1 MSATATF
8 APAPAAVFSARD
20 YAMAKIAA
28 KTLAEVVQNIQGF
41 QLTNT
46 QSMVAQ
52 SALNT
57 LQELMAAATKRA
69 GGAAATT
76 AATAAAAATADSD
89 RYAPPSLHNLAM
101 KCIAGDLHDYRNVI
115 ALSARA
121 LSERVAFGAT
131 APGGGSASW
140 FVFSAEK
147 KRFVRMGADLAE
159 LHEALW
165 QDVGSIF
172 GEEYSYLISRAQ
184 SNVPGAAAMAAK
196 AVMFQN
202 KLSLDRTYRAA
213 IIQAWEAAMR
223 NRR

>member
-1 MSATATF
+1 MK
-8 APAPAAVFSARD
+8 PAPRPTPWRAPTPIAGASRSRI
-20 YAMAKIAA
+20 AKIAA
-28 KTLAEVVQNIQGF
+28 AV
-41 QLTNT
+41 
-46 QSMVAQ
+46 
-52 SALNT
+52 SASSRISSN
-57 LQELMAAATKRA
+57 
-69 GGAAATT
+69 
-76 AATAAAAATADSD
+76 D
-89 RYAPPSLHNLAM
+89 R
-101 KCIAGDLHDYRNVI
+101 DL
-115 ALSARA
+115 L
-121 LSERVAFGAT
+121 
-131 APGGGSASW
+131 GSASW

>member
-1 MSATATF
+1 MSATATVT
-8 APAPAAVFSARD
+8 ATETATVAVFSARD

-28 KTLAEVVQNIQGF
+28 KTLAEVIQNIQGF
-41 QLTNT
+41 QLTNA

-57 LQELMAAATKRA
+57 LQELMASATKRA
-69 GGAAATT
+69 GGAAAT
-76 AATAAAAATADSD
+76 AAAAATDSD

-101 KCIAGDLHDYRNVI
+101 KCIVGDLHDYRNVI

-140 FVFSAEK
+140 FVFSADK
-147 KRFVRMGADLAE
+147 KRFVRMSTDLAE

-165 QDVGSIF
+165 QDIGSIF
-172 GEEYSYLISRAQ
+172 GEEYNYLISRAQ

>member
-1 MSATATF
+1 MA
-8 APAPAAVFSARD
+8 AAVFTPKD
-20 YAMAKIAA
+20 YAVAKIAA
-28 KTLAEVVQNIQGF
+28 KTLEGLIQNMQGF
-41 QLTNT
+41 QLTDS
-46 QSMVAQ
+46 QSMVAK

-57 LQELMAAATKRA
+57 LQELVGAATKRA
-69 GGAAATT
+69 APD
-76 AATAAAAATADSD
+76 ADSE

-115 ALSARA
+115 ALAARA
-121 LSERVAFGAT
+121 LSESVAFGAT
-131 APGGGSASW
+131 APGGSSASW

-165 QDVGSIF
+165 QDVGSVF
-172 GEEYSYLISRAQ
+172 GEEYNYLINRAQ

-213 IIQAWEAAMR
+213 IIQAWETAMR

>member
-1 MSATATF
+1 
-8 APAPAAVFSARD
+8 
-20 YAMAKIAA
+20 MAKIAA
-28 KTLAEVVQNIQGF
+28 KTLAEVIQSIQGF
-41 QLTNT
+41 QLTGT

-57 LQELMAAATKRA
+57 LQELMVAATKRA
-69 GGAAATT
+69 GS
-76 AATAAAAATADSD
+76 AAAAATDSA

-115 ALSARA
+115 ALAARA
-121 LSERVAFGAT
+121 LSESVAFGAT

-165 QDVGSIF
+165 QDVGTIF

-213 IIQAWEAAMR
+213 IIQAWETAMR